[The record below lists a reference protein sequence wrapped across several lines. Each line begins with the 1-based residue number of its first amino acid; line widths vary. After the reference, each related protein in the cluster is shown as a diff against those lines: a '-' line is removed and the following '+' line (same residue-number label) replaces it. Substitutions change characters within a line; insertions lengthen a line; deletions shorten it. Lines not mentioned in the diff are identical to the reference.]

1 MMKTIALAANYA
13 YINNIETTIKSIIYH
28 NRVVKIYVFN
38 YDIPQEWFIKIN
50 QYANQVG
57 LQIIDQ
63 KFDP

>member
-38 YDIPQEWFIKIN
+38 YDILIPLFNILILLALIHLIKFFS
-50 QYANQVG
+50 
-57 LQIIDQ
+57 LL
-63 KFDP
+63 